1 MRNNTQRNLNLPLI
15 FAGLLV
21 LAVTIYLGYRI
32 SVSDR
37 RLIPISVIAM
47 IAGAIF
53 EGKRLSDRWST
64 VLWIALGAFIFSFF
78 AFIPGKREHHY
89 NLENHIAMFPYWFIV
104 SFAIASIINQ
114 EGKVIPKLTEG
125 ITLLQSIAI
134 LYWVLDYGFFDTN
147 SVFLKILMVIG
158 LIYASYS
165 VFHAFT
171 YATLSRTSRLR
182 LSVWSSII
190 MMLFAI
196 DNIYRVYQN
205 EQIENTADIT
215 HGLYIGLQFFLLG
228 VSSIYIIQ
236 NFIMLIGFLPSQ
248 GRFFNAQYFQDFREL
263 QSSHLD
269 RYSDKQVH
277 ILQAFFCVLFAGTI
291 FGLNYHY
298 QILPRHLAIWIV
310 FVTFPFIMAFYEAAT
325 YRGNYR

>member
-1 MRNNTQRNLNLPLI
+1 MKTTFSIL
-15 FAGLLV
+15 AGLLV
-21 LAVTIYLGYRI
+21 LAVTIYVGYRI
-32 SVSDR
+32 SISDR

-53 EGKRLSDRWST
+53 EGKRLSDNWST
-64 VLWIALGAFIFSFF
+64 FLQIVLGCFIFSFF

-134 LYWVLDYGFFDTN
+134 LYWFFDYGFPETKH
-147 SVFLKILMVIG
+147 VFLQILMVIG
-158 LIYASYS
+158 LLFSIYSA
-165 VFHAFT
+165 FHAFT

-196 DNIYRVYQN
+196 GHAFESHRNKSNI
-205 EQIENTADIT
+205 
-215 HGLYIGLQFFLLG
+215 F
-228 VSSIYIIQ
+228 
-236 NFIMLIGFLPSQ
+236 
-248 GRFFNAQYFQDFREL
+248 
-263 QSSHLD
+263 
-269 RYSDKQVH
+269 
-277 ILQAFFCVLFAGTI
+277 
-291 FGLNYHY
+291 
-298 QILPRHLAIWIV
+298 
-310 FVTFPFIMAFYEAAT
+310 
-325 YRGNYR
+325 